1 MLTGKHRRWLR
12 AQAHHLNPVVQV
24 GHDGLSESVVRQVD
38 EALAAHELIKVRVSS
53 DSDEGEGV
61 DAVSAPLAVATRSE
75 VVQVIGHVV
84 VLFRRRAKRPK
95 VKLTANPETSETSS
109 RAPSKGHVPKSK
121 GKKRLGRAAAAK
133 RRSKHVKKTRGRG
146 AKKSVR

>member
-24 GHDGLSESVVRQVD
+24 GHDGLSESVARQVD
-38 EALAAHELIKVRVSS
+38 EALSAHELIKVRVSA
-53 DSDEGEGV
+53 DSPEAV
-61 DAVSAPLAVATRSE
+61 DAIGARLAEATRGE

-95 VKLTANPETSETSS
+95 VKLIAGPETSETSS
-109 RAPSKGHVPKSK
+109 RAPSKGHVPMSK

-133 RRSKHVKKTRGRG
+133 RRKKRAKKTRGRET
-146 AKKSVR
+146 KKSVR